1 MAIEKSKHLINK
13 AFENAYFVPDIKNKF
28 LKKIIKVIL
37 IKLLSLFRKAKFYFV
52 VGILHPFLFF
62 FSLNLR
68 DKNNLTTI
76 SVKELS
82 QYSDD
87 YNKKNFIFIENFI
100 DIHFYNKLKNDFPSK
115 MYFKHKNDPTKFY
128 YWGFEYL
135 SELINK
141 KYLNFDGQL
150 LSRFAFVEK
159 YYNFILS
166 DLFSENFKKMI
177 QFKDTKLEFSLKVLS
192 INATY
197 ADSGAFLIPHKDSA
211 YLLDSSELVHNCI
224 HFIDGDDS
232 NIEESGGTGLY
243 LDNEF
248 QKKVLIPS
256 TLKNSLLVYNTKANL
271 FHGFNFIKKNSFR
284 KAFAFQIIEKKFN

>member
-1 MAIEKSKHLINK
+1 MAIEKSKYLINK
-13 AFENAYFVPDIKNKF
+13 AFENAYFVPNLKNRF
-28 LKKIIKVIL
+28 LKIIIKVIL
-37 IKLLSLFRKAKFYFV
+37 IRLLSLLRRANFFFTV
-52 VGILHPFLFF
+52 NILHPFLFF
-62 FSLNLR
+62 FSFN
-68 DKNNLTTI
+68 KNNKNNFTTI
-76 SVKELS
+76 SAKDFSL
-82 QYSDD
+82 YSDE
-87 YNKKNFIFIENFI
+87 YNKNSFLFLQDFV
-100 DIHFYNKLKNDFPSK
+100 DINFYNKLLNDFPSK
-115 MYFKHKNDPTKFY
+115 KYFKHKNDPTKFY

-135 SELINK
+135 SNVSK
-141 KYLNFDGQL
+141 KYLNFDRKL
-150 LSRFAFVEK
+150 ISNFNFIEK

-166 DLFSENFKKMI
+166 DLFCQNFKKLI
-177 QFKDTKLEFSLKVLS
+177 LNKNSEKKFSLKILS

-197 ADSGAFLIPHKDSA
+197 ADKGAFLIPHKDTA
-211 YLLDSSELVHNCI
+211 YLQSDNDELIHNCI